1 MKSLF
6 RNTLINALSLYFLTQ
21 IFEGVR
27 VTGGISSFLFGGLV
41 LSVMFKVL
49 KPVLNIVS
57 LPLNIITL
65 GAFSFL
71 INIFIFYLATRVI
84 GTISIREFTYHGV
97 SIAGFVIP
105 KITFNTFFA
114 YAAAAMVQSIFVTII
129 SWLRK

>member
-1 MKSLF
+1 MKSLL
-6 RNTLINALSLYFLTQ
+6 RNTLINALSLYFLTL

-27 VTGGISSFLFGGLV
+27 VTGGISGFLLGGLV
-41 LSVMFKVL
+41 LSVMFKIL
-49 KPVLNIVS
+49 KPVLSIVS

-65 GAFSFL
+65 GTFSFL
-71 INIFIFYLATRVI
+71 INIFIFYLATQVI
-84 GTISIREFTYHGV
+84 GSISIRGFIYPGI

-114 YAAAAMVQSIFVTII
+114 YAAAAIVQSIFVTVI